1 MRKRL
6 LSILLLCCMVL
17 TLLPTAAL
25 AAGDV
30 AIDETNFPDEKFREY
45 VKTEF
50 DEDNNNSLSADEI
63 AKAKDIHLAGRGISS
78 LAGVEHFTNLEE
90 LDVQHNEELTTLNLS
105 KNTELKTLKCS
116 NTKLTSLDTSHNKKL
131 VYLQCDYIPT
141 LTTLNVSENK
151 DLKTLHCKHNALTAL
166 DLTNNSALEKLEC
179 GDNEL
184 TTLDL
189 SKNTEL
195 KYFGCFN
202 SKLSSLDLTNNT
214 NLEELYFCG
223 NNVSNIDVSENTKL
237 KFLHLFSNQLITLDT
252 SKNSN
257 LQRLWV
263 YTNPLTSMYLG
274 DDSGSTME
282 VKFDNLPYPITVST
296 ATKTFD
302 LFQLTGFKVDK
313 ASDWTNGRVDG
324 NILTVAENAST
335 VTYIYDCGERQATY
349 GNPETTGKLMMT
361 CTLQINWEDAPDA
374 LTGTVNINGA
384 PKFDETLTANVTD
397 TNNTGT
403 LTYQWYRAGKTDPI
417 GTGETYTLVQEDI
430 GKEITCRVSSSTE
443 TGTIQATVG
452 PVQKADGPA
461 APVLEL
467 DFRSINIIKVKPLGN
482 AYEYR
487 IDNGEWQDLHYFE
500 NLQPGREYTITARAK
515 ETATHKPGAVSEPLT
530 VATLFDMIPDDL
542 KAKLTAVVS
551 AYKAEYD
558 GNEHEAVIVDTT
570 KLPTGWTIAGH
581 TAGTGDDFVS
591 QIPKIRN
598 VSGSNLTVKTKFTH
612 PDYGQSLIVYSYPE
626 VTPKP
631 LTAGMIADIPPQLY
645 TGKSIHPTPEIKH
658 GDMVLMEGT
667 DFTYSYETNTS
678 PEQGGKVTING
689 KGNYKDTAFKT
700 FTIVNEITEITED
713 DLKDLKIPTLVTVK
727 CTTTNSSKEYGRIPG
742 GFDLSK
748 KPYME
753 NGVWKAIVQ
762 LNLPAYKAKYDADTK
777 KTHEIADL
785 GGNLVTTFTLKY
797 VNDKWEL
804 DGTFP
809 NVIIL
814 VKCDGQ
820 HPQTPPYPTEE
831 NVSGLGDQ
839 IVAVLCN
846 NVPTGQQS
854 GKYYGLIG
862 GGFTSTAPTLNADKV
877 YESTITLI
885 PSVYCNQF
893 SGDTGIMHKVLSA
906 QTTDGLKFVVKY
918 DSSTKMWKPAEEV
931 KQMAIWVTCDKHET
945 PTPEMP
951 MYPMAD
957 NISGL
962 GDQIVAVLCN
972 NVPTGQQSG
981 KYYGLIGGGFTSTAP
996 TLNADK
1002 VYESTITLIPSV
1014 YCNQFS
1020 GDTGI
1025 MHKVLSAQTTD
1036 GLKFVVKYDSST
1048 KMWKPAEEV
1057 KQMAIWVTCD
1067 KHETPTPE
1075 MPMYPM
1081 ADNISG
1087 LGDQI
1092 VAVLCNNVPTGQQ
1105 SGKYY
1110 GLIGGGF
1117 TSTAP
1122 TLNADKVYESTITL
1136 IPSVYCNQFSGDTG
1150 IMHKVLSAQTTDGL
1164 KFVVK
1169 YDSSTKMWKP
1179 AEEVKQMAIW
1189 VTCDKH
1195 ETDTPVPT
1203 EFTITFNGNGGTP
1216 SVGSMRTTNQKLTSL
1231 PTATRSGR
1239 YSFDGWYTAASGG
1252 TKITTATVFYENTAV
1267 YAHWTYIGGG
1277 GSSGGGGGYT
1287 YHTIRAIFGLN
1298 GSISPSGWT
1307 SVRHGWDQTFT
1318 ITPDKG
1324 YAVAKVLVDGKSVGS
1339 VKSYTF
1345 KNVTKDHT
1353 IEVVFM
1359 KANGNPQTGVFVDVA
1374 EGSYYEEAVDWAVK
1388 NGITTG
1394 TGNNYFTPDGICTR
1408 AQAVTFLWRVAGSP
1422 TPKTEA
1428 MPFEDVLDGSYY
1440 YEAVLWAVE
1449 NGITVGTSATTFS
1462 PELTCSRAHIVTFL
1476 WRAANSPSVKTD
1488 NPFTDVAADAYYI
1501 DAVLW
1506 AVKHKI
1512 TVGTTLST
1520 FSPDE
1525 GCTRAQIVTFLY
1537 RAHSK

>member
-17 TLLPTAAL
+17 TLLPTAAF
-25 AAGDV
+25 AAGGVD
-30 AIDETNFPDEKFREY
+30 INETNFPDATFRQY
-45 VKTEF
+45 VKVEF
-50 DEDNNNSLSADEI
+50 DKDSDDILSAAEI
-63 AKAKDIHLAGRGISS
+63 AAADIIFVTGKPITSIEGI
-78 LAGVEHFTNLEE
+78 AYFTA
-90 LDVQHNEELTTLNLS
+90 LTDLM
-105 KNTELKTLKCS
+105 CS
-116 NTKLTSLDTSHNKKL
+116 NTKLTTLDTSHNTKL
-131 VYLQCDYIPT
+131 VSLECNDTPT
-141 LTTLNVSENK
+141 LTSLNVSQNTE
-151 DLKTLHCKHNALTAL
+151 LKVLRCNDNALADL
-166 DLTNNSALEKLEC
+166 DLTNNTALESLEC
-179 GDNEL
+179 GGNEF

-189 SKNTEL
+189 SQNTNL
-195 KYFGCFN
+195 KSFGFFN
-202 SKLSSLDLTNNT
+202 GKLSSLNLTHNT

-223 NNVSNIDVSENTKL
+223 NNFSTIDVSQNTKL
-237 KFLHLFSNQLITLDT
+237 KYLHLFGNQLITLDT

-274 DDSGSTME
+274 DSGSIRE
-282 VKFDNLPYPITVST
+282 VKFDNLPYPIEVS
-296 ATKTFD
+296 AAEKTFD
-302 LFQLTGFKVDK
+302 LNTLPGFDVSK
-313 ASDWTNGRVDG
+313 ASNWQGG
-324 NILTVAENAST
+324 TVSGTTLAVNEGAEN
-335 VTYIYDCGERQATY
+335 VTYTYDCGEREAKY
-349 GNPETTGKLMMT
+349 GTPEVTGKLMMP
-361 CTLQINWEDAPDA
+361 CTLKINWQNAPDA
-374 LTGTVNINGA
+374 LTGTVNIIGA

-417 GTGETYTLVQEDI
+417 GTGETYKLVQADI

-443 TGTIQATVG
+443 TGTIETTVG
-452 PVQKADGPA
+452 PVEKADGPA
-461 APVLEL
+461 APAIEL

-542 KAKLTAVVS
+542 KDKLTAVVS
-551 AYKAEYD
+551 AYKAEFD
-558 GNEHEAVIVDTT
+558 GMEHEAVIVDTD

-581 TAGTGDDFVS
+581 TAGTGNDFVP

-626 VTPKP
+626 ITPKP
-631 LTAGMIADIPPQLY
+631 LTAGMIADIPNQLY
-645 TGKSIHPTPEIKH
+645 TGQPIHPKPEIKH

-667 DFTYSYETNTS
+667 DFTYSYDTNTS
-678 PEQGGKVTING
+678 PEQGGKVTITGMN
-689 KGNYKDTAFKT
+689 NYKDTAFKS
-700 FTIVNEITEITED
+700 FTIVSTITED
-713 DLKDLKIPTLVTVK
+713 DLAGIDIPANLVTVK
-727 CTTTNSSKEYGRIPG
+727 CQTTGDSKAYGKIPG
-742 GFDLSK
+742 GFDLSNAT
-748 KPYME
+748 PYME
-753 NGVWKAIVQ
+753 NGVLKAIVKI
-762 LNLPAYKAKYDADTK
+762 NLSAYKDKYDADTK
-777 KTHEIADL
+777 KTHEKAGL
-785 GGNLVTTFTLKY
+785 EGNTHAAFTLKY

-820 HPQTPPYPTEE
+820 HPQTPPHPTEE

-862 GGFTSTAPTLNADKV
+862 GGFASTAPTLNADKV

-906 QTTDGLKFVVKY
+906 Q
-918 DSSTKMWKPAEEV
+918 
-931 KQMAIWVTCDKHET
+931 I
-945 PTPEMP
+945 
-951 MYPMAD
+951 
-957 NISGL
+957 
-962 GDQIVAVLCN
+962 
-972 NVPTGQQSG
+972 
-981 KYYGLIGGGFTSTAP
+981 
-996 TLNADK
+996 
-1002 VYESTITLIPSV
+1002 
-1014 YCNQFS
+1014 
-1020 GDTGI
+1020 
-1025 MHKVLSAQTTD
+1025 
-1036 GLKFVVKYDSST
+1036 
-1048 KMWKPAEEV
+1048 
-1057 KQMAIWVTCD
+1057 
-1067 KHETPTPE
+1067 
-1075 MPMYPM
+1075 
-1081 ADNISG
+1081 
-1087 LGDQI
+1087 
-1092 VAVLCNNVPTGQQ
+1092 
-1105 SGKYY
+1105 
-1110 GLIGGGF
+1110 
-1117 TSTAP
+1117 
-1122 TLNADKVYESTITL
+1122 
-1136 IPSVYCNQFSGDTG
+1136 
-1150 IMHKVLSAQTTDGL
+1150 TDGL

-1216 SVGSMRTTNQKLTSL
+1216 YVGSMRTTNQKLTSL

>member
-17 TLLPTAAL
+17 TLLPTAAF
-25 AAGDV
+25 AAGGV
-30 AIDETNFPDEKFREY
+30 EIDETNFPDEKFREY
-45 VKTEF
+45 VKTKF
-50 DEDNNNSLSADEI
+50 DKDNDDILSADEI
-63 AKAKDIHLAGRGISS
+63 AEAKEISVEGNPITSFKGIEYFTALTS
-78 LAGVEHFTNLEE
+78 LE
-90 LDVQHNEELTTLNLS
+90 
-105 KNTELKTLKCS
+105 CS
-116 NTKLTSLDTSHNKKL
+116 RTKLTSLDTSHNKKL
-131 VYLQCDYIPT
+131 GYLRCNYIPD
-141 LTTLNVSENK
+141 LTTLNVSQNTE
-151 DLKTLHCKHNALTAL
+151 LKVLYCNDNALADL
-166 DLTNNSALEKLEC
+166 NLTNNSALETLEC

-202 SKLSSLDLTNNT
+202 SKLSSLDLTKNT

-223 NNVSNIDVSENTKL
+223 NNVSTIDVSKNTKL

-263 YTNPLTSMYLG
+263 YTNPLTSMNLG
-274 DDSGSTME
+274 DSGSAIPE
-282 VKFDNLPYPITVST
+282 VKFDNKPYPIEVST

-302 LFQLTGFKVDK
+302 LSTLPVGFDVSK
-313 ASDWTNGRVDG
+313 ASNWQGGTVSETT
-324 NILTVAENAST
+324 LTVHEGVEN
-335 VTYIYDCGERQATY
+335 VTYTYDCGERQATY
-349 GNPETTGKLMMT
+349 GTSAEARKLVMP
-361 CTLQINWEDAPDA
+361 CTLKINWKNAPDA
-374 LTGTVNINGA
+374 LTGTVKINGA

-397 TNNTGT
+397 SNNTGT
-403 LTYQWYRAGKTDPI
+403 LTYQWYREGKTDPI
-417 GTGETYTLVQEDI
+417 GTGETYTLVQADI
-430 GKEITCRVSSSTE
+430 SKEITCRVSSSTE
-443 TGTIQATVG
+443 TGTIEATVG
-452 PVQKADGPA
+452 PIEKADGPA

-467 DFRSINIIKVKPLGN
+467 DFRSINIIKVKRLGN
-482 AYEYR
+482 TYQYR

-500 NLQPGREYTITARAK
+500 NLQPGTEYTITARAK

-542 KAKLTAVVS
+542 KDKLTAVVS

-558 GNEHEAVIVDTT
+558 GNEHEAVIVDMS
-570 KLPTGWTIAGH
+570 KMPEGWSIAGH
-581 TAGTGDDFVS
+581 TAGTGDDFVP

-612 PDYGQSLIVYSYPE
+612 SDYGQSLIVYSYPE

-645 TGKSIHPTPEIKH
+645 TGQPIHPTPVIKD
-658 GDMVLMEGT
+658 GNTPLVKDK

-678 PEQGGKVTING
+678 PEQGGKVTITG

-700 FTIVNEITEITED
+700 FTIVSTITED
-713 DLKDLKIPTLVTVK
+713 DLAGIDIPANLVTVK
-727 CTTTNSSKEYGRIPG
+727 CQTTGDSKAYGRVPG
-742 GFDLSK
+742 GFDLSNAT
-748 KPYME
+748 PYMD
-753 NGVWKAIVQ
+753 NGVLKAIVKI
-762 LNLPAYKAKYDADTK
+762 NLSAYKDKYDADTK
-777 KTHEIADL
+777 KTHEKAGL
-785 GGNLVTTFTLKY
+785 EGNTHAAFTLKY

-831 NVSGLGDQ
+831 NVGGLEQVQVRVQCSTDRTQFKNYGILSGGVS
-839 IVAVLCN
+839 IVPDSN
-846 NVPTGQQS
+846 NPSQ
-854 GKYYGLIG
+854 
-862 GGFTSTAPTLNADKV
+862 ATL
-877 YESTITLI
+877 TLI
-885 PSVYCNQF
+885 PSVYSTQY
-893 SGDTGIMHKVLSA
+893 STDTGITHIVDPN
-906 QTTDGLKFVVKY
+906 QT
-918 DSSTKMWKPAEEV
+918 
-931 KQMAIWVTCDKHET
+931 
-945 PTPEMP
+945 
-951 MYPMAD
+951 AD
-957 NISGL
+957 NLKIQMRY
-962 GDQIVAVLCN
+962 DPAVGKWMPAGELTPLEVLVQCN
-972 NVPTGQQSG
+972 NHQGQR
-981 KYYGLIGGGFTSTAP
+981 Y
-996 TLNADK
+996 
-1002 VYESTITLIPSV
+1002 
-1014 YCNQFS
+1014 
-1020 GDTGI
+1020 
-1025 MHKVLSAQTTD
+1025 
-1036 GLKFVVKYDSST
+1036 
-1048 KMWKPAEEV
+1048 
-1057 KQMAIWVTCD
+1057 
-1067 KHETPTPE
+1067 
-1075 MPMYPM
+1075 
-1081 ADNISG
+1081 
-1087 LGDQI
+1087 
-1092 VAVLCNNVPTGQQ
+1092 
-1105 SGKYY
+1105 
-1110 GLIGGGF
+1110 
-1117 TSTAP
+1117 
-1122 TLNADKVYESTITL
+1122 
-1136 IPSVYCNQFSGDTG
+1136 
-1150 IMHKVLSAQTTDGL
+1150 
-1164 KFVVK
+1164 
-1169 YDSSTKMWKP
+1169 
-1179 AEEVKQMAIW
+1179 
-1189 VTCDKH
+1189 
-1195 ETDTPVPT
+1195 
-1203 EFTITFNGNGGTP
+1203 TITFNGNGGTP
-1216 SVGSMRTTNQKLTSL
+1216 SVTSMTTIDQKLPEL
-1231 PTATRSGR
+1231 PTATHSGR

-1252 TKITTATVFYENTAV
+1252 TKITTATVFYENTTV

-1287 YHTIRAIFGLN
+1287 YHTIRAISGLN

-1359 KANGNPQTGVFVDVA
+1359 KANGNPQTGVFVDVP
-1374 EGSYYEEAVDWAVK
+1374 EGSYYEEAVDWAVEK
-1388 NGITTG
+1388 GITTG

-1476 WRAANSPSVKTD
+1476 WRAANSPSVKMD

>member
-17 TLLPTAAL
+17 TLLPTAAF

-30 AIDETNFPDEKFREY
+30 KIDETNFPDEKFREY
-45 VKTEF
+45 VKTKF
-50 DEDNNNSLSADEI
+50 DKDNNNSLSADEI
-63 AKAKDIHLAGRGISS
+63 AAVKEISVEGKPITSFKGIEYFTALTS
-78 LAGVEHFTNLEE
+78 LE
-90 LDVQHNEELTTLNLS
+90 
-105 KNTELKTLKCS
+105 CS

-131 VYLQCDYIPT
+131 GYLRCNYIQD
-141 LTTLNVSENK
+141 LTTLNVSQNTE
-151 DLKTLHCKHNALTAL
+151 LKVLYCNDNALTAL
-166 DLTNNSALEKLEC
+166 DLTNNSALETLEC

-214 NLEELYFCG
+214 NLEELHFAG
-223 NNVSNIDVSENTKL
+223 NNVSTLDVSKNTNLKKL
-237 KFLHLFSNQLITLDT
+237 RVFSNQLLTLDT
-252 SKNSN
+252 SKNTN
-257 LQRLWV
+257 LQVLEV
-263 YTNPLTSMYLG
+263 QDNPLTSMCLG
-274 DDSGSTME
+274 DSGPTIKE
-282 VKFDNLPYPITVST
+282 VIFLNRPYPIEVSA

-302 LFQLTGFKVDK
+302 LSTLPAGFDVTK
-313 ASDWTNGRVDG
+313 ASSWVGGKVNENT
-324 NILTVAENAST
+324 LTVDANAST
-335 VTYIYDCGERQATY
+335 VTYTYDCGERQATY
-349 GNPETTGKLMMT
+349 GTPAATGKLMMP
-361 CTLQINWEDAPDA
+361 CTLKINWQNAPDA
-374 LTGTVNINGA
+374 LTGTVNIIGA

-417 GTGETYTLVQEDI
+417 GTGETYKLVQADI

-443 TGTIQATVG
+443 TGTIETTVG
-452 PVQKADGPA
+452 PVEKADGPA
-461 APVLEL
+461 APAIEL

-542 KAKLTAVVS
+542 KDKLTAVVS
-551 AYKAEYD
+551 AYKAEFD
-558 GNEHEAVIVDTT
+558 GMEHEAVIVDTD

-581 TAGTGDDFVS
+581 TAGTGNDFVP

-626 VTPKP
+626 ITPKP
-631 LTAGMIADIPPQLY
+631 LTAGMIADIPNQLY
-645 TGKSIHPTPEIKH
+645 TGQPIHPKPEIKH

-667 DFTYSYETNTS
+667 DFTYSYDTNTS
-678 PEQGGKVTING
+678 PEQGGKVTITGMN
-689 KGNYKDTAFKT
+689 NYKDTAFKS
-700 FTIVNEITEITED
+700 FTIVSTITED
-713 DLKDLKIPTLVTVK
+713 DLAGIDIPANLVTVK
-727 CTTTNSSKEYGRIPG
+727 CQTTGDSKAYGKIPG
-742 GFDLSK
+742 GFDLSNAT
-748 KPYME
+748 PYME
-753 NGVWKAIVQ
+753 NGVLKAIVKI
-762 LNLPAYKAKYDADTK
+762 NLSAYKDKYDADTK
-777 KTHEIADL
+777 KTHEKAGL
-785 GGNLVTTFTLKY
+785 EGNTHAAFTLKY

-820 HPQTPPYPTEE
+820 HPQTPPHPTEE

-906 QTTDGLKFVVKY
+906 QITDGLKFVVKY

-951 MYPMAD
+951 MYPMTD

-1025 MHKVLSAQTTD
+1025 MHKVLSAQ
-1036 GLKFVVKYDSST
+1036 
-1048 KMWKPAEEV
+1048 
-1057 KQMAIWVTCD
+1057 I
-1067 KHETPTPE
+1067 
-1075 MPMYPM
+1075 
-1081 ADNISG
+1081 
-1087 LGDQI
+1087 
-1092 VAVLCNNVPTGQQ
+1092 
-1105 SGKYY
+1105 
-1110 GLIGGGF
+1110 
-1117 TSTAP
+1117 
-1122 TLNADKVYESTITL
+1122 
-1136 IPSVYCNQFSGDTG
+1136 
-1150 IMHKVLSAQTTDGL
+1150 TDGL

-1216 SVGSMRTTNQKLTSL
+1216 SVGSMRTANQKLTSL
-1231 PTATRSGR
+1231 PTATHSGR

-1252 TKITTATVFYENTAV
+1252 TKITTATVFYENTTV

-1287 YHTIRAIFGLN
+1287 YHTIRAISGLN
-1298 GSISPSGWT
+1298 GSVSPSGWT

-1394 TGNNYFTPDGICTR
+1394 TGSNYFTPDGICTR

-1428 MPFEDVLDGSYY
+1428 MVFEDVLDGSYY

-1512 TVGTTLST
+1512 TAGTTLST

>member
-17 TLLPTAAL
+17 TLLPTAAF

-30 AIDETNFPDEKFREY
+30 NINETNFPDANFRQY
-45 VKTEF
+45 VKDEF
-50 DEDNNNSLSADEI
+50 DKDGNEVLSADEI
-63 AKAKDIHLAGRGISS
+63 AAADTIFVTGEPITSIEGI
-78 LAGVEHFTNLEE
+78 AYFTA
-90 LDVQHNEELTTLNLS
+90 LTDLR
-105 KNTELKTLKCS
+105 CS
-116 NTKLTSLDTSHNKKL
+116 NTKLTTLDTSHNTKL
-131 VYLQCDYIPT
+131 VSLECNDTPT
-141 LTTLNVSENK
+141 LTSLNVSQNTE
-151 DLKTLHCKHNALTAL
+151 LKVLRCNDNALADL
-166 DLTNNSALEKLEC
+166 DLTNNTALEKLEC
-179 GDNEL
+179 GGNEF

-189 SKNTEL
+189 SKNTNL
-195 KYFGCFN
+195 KYFGFFN
-202 SKLSSLDLTNNT
+202 GKLSSLDLANNT

-223 NNVSNIDVSENTKL
+223 NNFSTIDISQNTKL

-274 DDSGSTME
+274 DSGSIME

-296 ATKTFD
+296 ATRTFD
-302 LFQLTGFKVDK
+302 LSRLTGFKVDK
-313 ASDWTNGRVDG
+313 ASGWTNGEVNG
-324 NILTVAENAST
+324 NILTVDANATT
-335 VTYIYDCGERQATY
+335 VTYTYDCGERQATY
-349 GNPETTGKLMMT
+349 GNPETTGRLMMS
-361 CTLQINWEDAPDA
+361 CTLQIKWEDAPNK

-384 PKFDETLTANVTD
+384 PKFGETLIANVTD

-403 LTYQWYRAGKTDPI
+403 LTYQWYREGKTDPI
-417 GTGETYTLVQEDI
+417 GTGETYTLVQADI
-430 GKEITCRVSSSTE
+430 DKEITCRVSSSTE
-443 TGTIQATVG
+443 TGTIETTVG
-452 PVQKADGPA
+452 PVEKADGPA
-461 APVLEL
+461 APVIEL
-467 DFRSINIIKVKPLGN
+467 DFRSIDMIKVKPLGN

-487 IDNGEWQDLHYFE
+487 IDNGAWQDLHYFE
-500 NLQPGREYTITARAK
+500 NLQPGKEYTITARAK
-515 ETATHKPGAVSEPLT
+515 ETATHKPGAVSEPLI

-542 KAKLTAVVS
+542 KDKLTAVVS

-558 GNEHEAVIVDTT
+558 GMEHEAVIVDMS
-570 KLPTGWTIAGH
+570 KMPEGWSIAGH

-626 VTPKP
+626 ITPKP

-645 TGKSIHPTPEIKH
+645 TGQPIHPTPVIKD
-658 GDMVLMEGT
+658 GNTPLVKDK
-667 DFTYSYETNTS
+667 DFTYSYDTNTS
-678 PEQGGKVTING
+678 PEQGGKVTIKG
-689 KGNYKDTAFKT
+689 MGNYKDTAFKT
-700 FTIVNEITEITED
+700 FTIVSTITED
-713 DLKDLKIPTLVTVK
+713 DLAGLNIPTNLVTVK
-727 CTTTNSSKEYGRIPG
+727 CQTTGDSKAYGRIPG
-742 GFDLSK
+742 GFDLSNAT
-748 KPYME
+748 PYME
-753 NGVWKAIVQ
+753 NGVLKAIVK
-762 LNLPAYKAKYDADTK
+762 LNLPAYKDKYDADTK

-831 NVSGLGDQ
+831 NV
-839 IVAVLCN
+839 
-846 NVPTGQQS
+846 
-854 GKYYGLIG
+854 
-862 GGFTSTAPTLNADKV
+862 
-877 YESTITLI
+877 
-885 PSVYCNQF
+885 
-893 SGDTGIMHKVLSA
+893 
-906 QTTDGLKFVVKY
+906 
-918 DSSTKMWKPAEEV
+918 
-931 KQMAIWVTCDKHET
+931 
-945 PTPEMP
+945 
-951 MYPMAD
+951 
-957 NISGL
+957 
-962 GDQIVAVLCN
+962 
-972 NVPTGQQSG
+972 
-981 KYYGLIGGGFTSTAP
+981 
-996 TLNADK
+996 
-1002 VYESTITLIPSV
+1002 
-1014 YCNQFS
+1014 
-1020 GDTGI
+1020 
-1025 MHKVLSAQTTD
+1025 
-1036 GLKFVVKYDSST
+1036 
-1048 KMWKPAEEV
+1048 
-1057 KQMAIWVTCD
+1057 
-1067 KHETPTPE
+1067 
-1075 MPMYPM
+1075 
-1081 ADNISG
+1081 SG

-1252 TKITTATVFYENTAV
+1252 TKITTATVFYENTTV
-1267 YAHWTYIGGG
+1267 HAHWTYIGGG
-1277 GSSGGGGGYT
+1277 GSSGGGGGGSGHT

-1428 MPFEDVLDGSYY
+1428 MPFEDVLNGSYY

-1476 WRAANSPSVKTD
+1476 WRAANSPSAKTA

>member
-274 DDSGSTME
+274 DSGSIRE

-296 ATKTFD
+296 ATRTFD
-302 LFQLTGFKVDK
+302 LSRLTGFKVDK
-313 ASDWTNGRVDG
+313 ASGWTNGTVSG
-324 NILTVAENAST
+324 NILTVDANATT
-335 VTYIYDCGERQATY
+335 VTYTYDCGERQATY

-417 GTGETYTLVQEDI
+417 GTGETYKLVQEDI

-443 TGTIQATVG
+443 TGTIEATVG
-452 PVQKADGPA
+452 LVEKADGPA
-461 APVLEL
+461 APVIEL

-500 NLQPGREYTITARAK
+500 NLQPGTEYTITARAK

-542 KAKLTAVVS
+542 KDKLTAVVS

-558 GNEHEAVIVDTT
+558 GNEHEAVIVDMS
-570 KLPTGWTIAGH
+570 KMPEGWSIAGH
-581 TAGTGDDFVS
+581 TAGTGDDFVP

-631 LTAGMIADIPPQLY
+631 LTAGMIADIHPQLY
-645 TGKSIHPTPEIKH
+645 TGQPIHPTPEIKD
-658 GDMVLMEGT
+658 GDMVLVKDR
-667 DFTYSYETNTS
+667 DFTYIYDTNIS

-689 KGNYKDTAFKT
+689 KGNYKSTAFKS
-700 FTIVNEITEITED
+700 FTIVSTITED
-713 DLKDLKIPTLVTVK
+713 DLAGIDIPANLVTVK
-727 CTTTNSSKEYGRIPG
+727 CQTTGDSKAYGRIPG
-742 GFDLSK
+742 GFDLSNAT
-748 KPYME
+748 PYMD
-753 NGVWKAIVQ
+753 NGVLKAIVKI
-762 LNLPAYKAKYDADTK
+762 NLSAYKDKYDADTK
-777 KTHEIADL
+777 KTHENAGL
-785 GGNLVTTFTLKY
+785 EGNPNITFTLKY

-809 NVIIL
+809 NVVIL

-820 HPQTPPYPTEE
+820 HPQTPPHPTEENVGGLEQVQVRVQCSTDRTQFKNYGILPGSVSIMPDPNNPSQATLTLIPSVYSTQYSTDTGITHIVALNQTTDNLKIQMRYAPAVGKWMPAGELTPLVINVKCNSHDPQTPPYPTEE
-831 NVSGLGDQ
+831 NVSGLEQVQVRVQCNTDRTQFKNYGILPGSVS
-839 IVAVLCN
+839 IVPDAN
-846 NVPTGQQS
+846 NPSQ
-854 GKYYGLIG
+854 
-862 GGFTSTAPTLNADKV
+862 ATL
-877 YESTITLI
+877 TLI
-885 PSVYCNQF
+885 PSVYSKQYTI
-893 SGDTGIMHKVLSA
+893 DTGITHSVA
-906 QTTDGLKFVVKY
+906 PNQATDNLKIQMRY
-918 DSSTKMWKPAEEV
+918 DSAVGNWTPAGELTPLEV
-931 KQMAIWVTCDKHET
+931 LVQ
-945 PTPEMP
+945 
-951 MYPMAD
+951 
-957 NISGL
+957 
-962 GDQIVAVLCN
+962 CN
-972 NVPTGQQSG
+972 NHQGQR
-981 KYYGLIGGGFTSTAP
+981 Y
-996 TLNADK
+996 
-1002 VYESTITLIPSV
+1002 
-1014 YCNQFS
+1014 
-1020 GDTGI
+1020 
-1025 MHKVLSAQTTD
+1025 
-1036 GLKFVVKYDSST
+1036 
-1048 KMWKPAEEV
+1048 
-1057 KQMAIWVTCD
+1057 
-1067 KHETPTPE
+1067 
-1075 MPMYPM
+1075 
-1081 ADNISG
+1081 
-1087 LGDQI
+1087 
-1092 VAVLCNNVPTGQQ
+1092 
-1105 SGKYY
+1105 
-1110 GLIGGGF
+1110 
-1117 TSTAP
+1117 
-1122 TLNADKVYESTITL
+1122 
-1136 IPSVYCNQFSGDTG
+1136 
-1150 IMHKVLSAQTTDGL
+1150 
-1164 KFVVK
+1164 
-1169 YDSSTKMWKP
+1169 
-1179 AEEVKQMAIW
+1179 
-1189 VTCDKH
+1189 
-1195 ETDTPVPT
+1195 
-1203 EFTITFNGNGGTP
+1203 TITFNGNGGTP
-1216 SVGSMRTTNQKLTSL
+1216 SVTSITTIDQKLPEL
-1231 PTATRSGR
+1231 PTATHSGR

-1252 TKITTATVFYENTAV
+1252 TKITTTTVFYENTTV

-1287 YHTIRAIFGLN
+1287 YHTIRAISGLN

-1359 KANGNPQTGVFVDVA
+1359 KANGNPQTGVFVDVP
-1374 EGSYYEEAVDWAVK
+1374 EGSYYEEAVDWAVEK
-1388 NGITTG
+1388 GITTG

-1428 MPFEDVLDGSYY
+1428 MVFEDVLDGSYY

-1476 WRAANSPSVKTD
+1476 WRAANSPSAKTA

>member
-17 TLLPTAAL
+17 TLLPTTAL
-25 AAGDV
+25 AEEAAPAFDLATDLADITIPNNLVTCVCTKANETKQYGQLTNGFSATKVAKEGNVWTVLISVKPDVYMAQFNKDTGSTHSPDGDHSNDFTTPIQFKLKYEENKWV
-30 AIDETNFPDEKFREY
+30 LEGEMPQNKTLHFTCSGGHVYQGDIPVIKVVTRTSMDIKVTENNAWEYSIDNGATWQG
-45 VKTEF
+45 
-50 DEDNNNSLSADEI
+50 SC
-63 AKAKDIHLAGRGISS
+63 
-78 LAGVEHFTNLEE
+78 HFTNL
-90 LDVQHNEELTTLNLS
+90 
-105 KNTELKTLKCS
+105 
-116 NTKLTSLDTSHNKKL
+116 
-131 VYLQCDYIPT
+131 
-141 LTTLNVSENK
+141 
-151 DLKTLHCKHNALTAL
+151 
-166 DLTNNSALEKLEC
+166 
-179 GDNEL
+179 
-184 TTLDL
+184 
-189 SKNTEL
+189 
-195 KYFGCFN
+195 
-202 SKLSSLDLTNNT
+202 
-214 NLEELYFCG
+214 
-223 NNVSNIDVSENTKL
+223 
-237 KFLHLFSNQLITLDT
+237 
-252 SKNSN
+252 
-257 LQRLWV
+257 
-263 YTNPLTSMYLG
+263 
-274 DDSGSTME
+274 
-282 VKFDNLPYPITVST
+282 
-296 ATKTFD
+296 
-302 LFQLTGFKVDK
+302 
-313 ASDWTNGRVDG
+313 
-324 NILTVAENAST
+324 
-335 VTYIYDCGERQATY
+335 
-349 GNPETTGKLMMT
+349 
-361 CTLQINWEDAPDA
+361 
-374 LTGTVNINGA
+374 
-384 PKFDETLTANVTD
+384 
-397 TNNTGT
+397 
-403 LTYQWYRAGKTDPI
+403 
-417 GTGETYTLVQEDI
+417 
-430 GKEITCRVSSSTE
+430 
-443 TGTIQATVG
+443 
-452 PVQKADGPA
+452 
-461 APVLEL
+461 
-467 DFRSINIIKVKPLGN
+467 
-482 AYEYR
+482 
-487 IDNGEWQDLHYFE
+487 
-500 NLQPGREYTITARAK
+500 QPGTEYTIIARVR
-515 ETATHKPGAVSEPLT
+515 ETATHKPSANSAPLT
-530 VATLFDMIPDDL
+530 VTTMHLAISDEL
-542 KAKLTAVVS
+542 KDKLRAVAS
-551 AYKAEYD
+551 AYEGEYN
-558 GNEHEAVIVDTT
+558 GKEHEAVIVDDTEMP
-570 KLPTGWTIAGH
+570 KGWRIAGY
-581 TAGTGDDFVS
+581 TTDEGASFSNNIPEIKDAGTLRVGVKFV
-591 QIPKIRN
+591 
-598 VSGSNLTVKTKFTH
+598 H
-612 PDYGQSLIVYSYPE
+612 PDYLMNITHYYTAE
-626 VTPKP
+626 ITPKP
-631 LTAGMIADIPPQLY
+631 VTAGMIADIPSQHY
-645 TGKSIHPTPEIKH
+645 TGHPIYPTPVIKD
-658 GDMVLMEGT
+658 GNTPLVKDK
-667 DFTYSYETNTS
+667 DFTYSYDTNTS

-689 KGNYKDTAFKT
+689 KGNYKGMASKSFN
-700 FTIVNEITEITED
+700 IVNEITEITED
-713 DLKDLKIPTLVTVK
+713 DLKDLEIPTLVTVK

-945 PTPEMP
+945 
-951 MYPMAD
+951 
-957 NISGL
+957 
-962 GDQIVAVLCN
+962 
-972 NVPTGQQSG
+972 
-981 KYYGLIGGGFTSTAP
+981 
-996 TLNADK
+996 
-1002 VYESTITLIPSV
+1002 
-1014 YCNQFS
+1014 
-1020 GDTGI
+1020 
-1025 MHKVLSAQTTD
+1025 
-1036 GLKFVVKYDSST
+1036 
-1048 KMWKPAEEV
+1048 
-1057 KQMAIWVTCD
+1057 
-1067 KHETPTPE
+1067 
-1075 MPMYPM
+1075 
-1081 ADNISG
+1081 
-1087 LGDQI
+1087 
-1092 VAVLCNNVPTGQQ
+1092 
-1105 SGKYY
+1105 
-1110 GLIGGGF
+1110 
-1117 TSTAP
+1117 
-1122 TLNADKVYESTITL
+1122 
-1136 IPSVYCNQFSGDTG
+1136 
-1150 IMHKVLSAQTTDGL
+1150 
-1164 KFVVK
+1164 
-1169 YDSSTKMWKP
+1169 
-1179 AEEVKQMAIW
+1179 
-1189 VTCDKH
+1189 
-1195 ETDTPVPT
+1195 DTPVPT

-1216 SVGSMRTTNQKLTSL
+1216 YVGSMRTTNQKLTSL

>member
-17 TLLPTAAL
+17 TLLPTTAL
-25 AAGDV
+25 AEEAAPAFDLATDLADITIPNNLVTCVCTKANETKQYGQLTNGFSATKVAKEGNVWTVLISVKPDVYMAQFNKDTGSTHSPDGDHSN
-30 AIDETNFPDEKFREY
+30 D
-45 VKTEF
+45 
-50 DEDNNNSLSADEI
+50 
-63 AKAKDIHLAGRGISS
+63 
-78 LAGVEHFTNLEE
+78 FTTPI
-90 LDVQHNEELTTLNLS
+90 QF
-105 KNTELKTLKCS
+105 KLK
-116 NTKLTSLDTSHNKKL
+116 
-131 VYLQCDYIPT
+131 YE
-141 LTTLNVSENK
+141 ENK
-151 DLKTLHCKHNALTAL
+151 WVLEGEMPKDKTLHFTCNDGHATQNPPVF
-166 DLTNNSALEKLEC
+166 DLTKDLAGITIPADLVTCTCTKANETKQYGQLTNGFSATKVAKEGNVWTVLISVKPDVYMAQFNKDTGSTHSPD
-179 GDNEL
+179 GDHSNDF
-184 TTLDL
+184 TTPIQF
-189 SKNTEL
+189 KL
-195 KYFGCFN
+195 KYEEN
-202 SKLSSLDLTNNT
+202 KWV
-214 NLEELYFCG
+214 LEGEMPK
-223 NNVSNIDVSENTKL
+223 NKT
-237 KFLHLFSNQLITLDT
+237 LHF
-252 SKNSN
+252 
-257 LQRLWV
+257 
-263 YTNPLTSMYLG
+263 
-274 DDSGSTME
+274 
-282 VKFDNLPYPITVST
+282 
-296 ATKTFD
+296 
-302 LFQLTGFKVDK
+302 
-313 ASDWTNGRVDG
+313 
-324 NILTVAENAST
+324 
-335 VTYIYDCGERQATY
+335 
-349 GNPETTGKLMMT
+349 T
-361 CTLQINWEDAPDA
+361 CT
-374 LTGTVNINGA
+374 
-384 PKFDETLTANVTD
+384 
-397 TNNTGT
+397 
-403 LTYQWYRAGKTDPI
+403 
-417 GTGETYTLVQEDI
+417 
-430 GKEITCRVSSSTE
+430 
-443 TGTIQATVG
+443 
-452 PVQKADGPA
+452 
-461 APVLEL
+461 
-467 DFRSINIIKVKPLGN
+467 
-482 AYEYR
+482 
-487 IDNGEWQDLHYFE
+487 
-500 NLQPGREYTITARAK
+500 
-515 ETATHKPGAVSEPLT
+515 
-530 VATLFDMIPDDL
+530 
-542 KAKLTAVVS
+542 
-551 AYKAEYD
+551 
-558 GNEHEAVIVDTT
+558 
-570 KLPTGWTIAGH
+570 
-581 TAGTGDDFVS
+581 
-591 QIPKIRN
+591 
-598 VSGSNLTVKTKFTH
+598 
-612 PDYGQSLIVYSYPE
+612 
-626 VTPKP
+626 
-631 LTAGMIADIPPQLY
+631 
-645 TGKSIHPTPEIKH
+645 
-658 GDMVLMEGT
+658 
-667 DFTYSYETNTS
+667 
-678 PEQGGKVTING
+678 
-689 KGNYKDTAFKT
+689 
-700 FTIVNEITEITED
+700 
-713 DLKDLKIPTLVTVK
+713 
-727 CTTTNSSKEYGRIPG
+727 
-742 GFDLSK
+742 
-748 KPYME
+748 
-753 NGVWKAIVQ
+753 
-762 LNLPAYKAKYDADTK
+762 
-777 KTHEIADL
+777 
-785 GGNLVTTFTLKY
+785 
-797 VNDKWEL
+797 
-804 DGTFP
+804 
-809 NVIIL
+809 
-814 VKCDGQ
+814 GQ
-820 HPQTPPYPTEE
+820 HE
-831 NVSGLGDQ
+831 
-839 IVAVLCN
+839 
-846 NVPTGQQS
+846 
-854 GKYYGLIG
+854 
-862 GGFTSTAPTLNADKV
+862 
-877 YESTITLI
+877 
-885 PSVYCNQF
+885 
-893 SGDTGIMHKVLSA
+893 
-906 QTTDGLKFVVKY
+906 
-918 DSSTKMWKPAEEV
+918 
-931 KQMAIWVTCDKHET
+931 
-945 PTPEMP
+945 
-951 MYPMAD
+951 
-957 NISGL
+957 
-962 GDQIVAVLCN
+962 
-972 NVPTGQQSG
+972 
-981 KYYGLIGGGFTSTAP
+981 
-996 TLNADK
+996 
-1002 VYESTITLIPSV
+1002 
-1014 YCNQFS
+1014 
-1020 GDTGI
+1020 
-1025 MHKVLSAQTTD
+1025 
-1036 GLKFVVKYDSST
+1036 
-1048 KMWKPAEEV
+1048 
-1057 KQMAIWVTCD
+1057 
-1067 KHETPTPE
+1067 TPE

-1216 SVGSMRTTNQKLTSL
+1216 YVGSMRTTNQKLTSL

>member
-17 TLLPTAAL
+17 TLLPTTAL
-25 AAGDV
+25 AEEAAPAFDLATDLADIKIPNDLVTCVCTKANETKQYGQLTNGFSATKVAKEGNVWTVLISVKPDVYMAQFNKDTGSTHSPDGDHSN
-30 AIDETNFPDEKFREY
+30 D
-45 VKTEF
+45 
-50 DEDNNNSLSADEI
+50 
-63 AKAKDIHLAGRGISS
+63 
-78 LAGVEHFTNLEE
+78 FTTPI
-90 LDVQHNEELTTLNLS
+90 QF
-105 KNTELKTLKCS
+105 KLK
-116 NTKLTSLDTSHNKKL
+116 
-131 VYLQCDYIPT
+131 YE
-141 LTTLNVSENK
+141 ENK
-151 DLKTLHCKHNALTAL
+151 WVLEGEMPQNKTLHFTCSGGHVYQGDIPVISLRTRTATEIL
-166 DLTNNSALEKLEC
+166 VTENSA
-179 GDNEL
+179 
-184 TTLDL
+184 
-189 SKNTEL
+189 
-195 KYFGCFN
+195 
-202 SKLSSLDLTNNT
+202 
-214 NLEELYFCG
+214 
-223 NNVSNIDVSENTKL
+223 
-237 KFLHLFSNQLITLDT
+237 
-252 SKNSN
+252 
-257 LQRLWV
+257 
-263 YTNPLTSMYLG
+263 
-274 DDSGSTME
+274 
-282 VKFDNLPYPITVST
+282 
-296 ATKTFD
+296 
-302 LFQLTGFKVDK
+302 
-313 ASDWTNGRVDG
+313 
-324 NILTVAENAST
+324 
-335 VTYIYDCGERQATY
+335 
-349 GNPETTGKLMMT
+349 
-361 CTLQINWEDAPDA
+361 WE
-374 LTGTVNINGA
+374 
-384 PKFDETLTANVTD
+384 
-397 TNNTGT
+397 
-403 LTYQWYRAGKTDPI
+403 Y
-417 GTGETYTLVQEDI
+417 
-430 GKEITCRVSSSTE
+430 S
-443 TGTIQATVG
+443 
-452 PVQKADGPA
+452 
-461 APVLEL
+461 
-467 DFRSINIIKVKPLGN
+467 
-482 AYEYR
+482 
-487 IDNGEWQDLHYFE
+487 IDNGATWQRSCLFKDLI
-500 NLQPGREYTITARAK
+500 PGTEYTIIARVR
-515 ETATHKPGAVSEPLT
+515 ETATHKPSANSAPLNVTTMHIEISDELKKQLRAVASGYEG
-530 VATLFDMIPDDL
+530 
-542 KAKLTAVVS
+542 
-551 AYKAEYD
+551 EYD
-558 GNEHEAVIVDTT
+558 GMEHGAVIVDDT
-570 KLPTGWTIAGH
+570 KLPPGWTIAGY
-581 TAGTGDDFVS
+581 TTDEGSSFGNS
-591 QIPKIRN
+591 IPKIKDAGTLR
-598 VSGSNLTVKTKFTH
+598 VGVKFVH
-612 PDYGQSLIVYSYPE
+612 PDYFMNITSYYTAE

-631 LTAGMIADIPPQLY
+631 LTNDMIANIPNQLY
-645 TGKSIHPTPEIKH
+645 TGQPIHPKPEIKH
-658 GDMVLMEGT
+658 GDMVLVEGT
-667 DFTYSYETNTS
+667 DFTYSYDTNTS
-678 PEQGGKVTING
+678 TEQGGKVTITG
-689 KGNYKDTAFKT
+689 KGNYKGMASKSFN
-700 FTIVNEITEITED
+700 IVNEITEITED
-713 DLKDLKIPTLVTVK
+713 DLKDLEIPTLVTVK

-945 PTPEMP
+945 
-951 MYPMAD
+951 
-957 NISGL
+957 
-962 GDQIVAVLCN
+962 
-972 NVPTGQQSG
+972 
-981 KYYGLIGGGFTSTAP
+981 
-996 TLNADK
+996 
-1002 VYESTITLIPSV
+1002 
-1014 YCNQFS
+1014 
-1020 GDTGI
+1020 
-1025 MHKVLSAQTTD
+1025 
-1036 GLKFVVKYDSST
+1036 
-1048 KMWKPAEEV
+1048 
-1057 KQMAIWVTCD
+1057 
-1067 KHETPTPE
+1067 
-1075 MPMYPM
+1075 
-1081 ADNISG
+1081 
-1087 LGDQI
+1087 
-1092 VAVLCNNVPTGQQ
+1092 
-1105 SGKYY
+1105 
-1110 GLIGGGF
+1110 
-1117 TSTAP
+1117 
-1122 TLNADKVYESTITL
+1122 
-1136 IPSVYCNQFSGDTG
+1136 
-1150 IMHKVLSAQTTDGL
+1150 
-1164 KFVVK
+1164 
-1169 YDSSTKMWKP
+1169 
-1179 AEEVKQMAIW
+1179 
-1189 VTCDKH
+1189 
-1195 ETDTPVPT
+1195 DTPVPT
-1203 EFTITFNGNGGTP
+1203 EFTITFKGNGGTP
-1216 SVGSMRTTNQKLTSL
+1216 SVTSMTTIDQKLPEL
-1231 PTATRSGR
+1231 PTATHSGR
-1239 YSFDGWYTAASGG
+1239 YSFDGWYSAASGG
-1252 TKITTATVFYENTAV
+1252 TKITTATVFYENTTV

-1287 YHTIRAIFGLN
+1287 YHTIRAISGLN

-1359 KANGNPQTGVFVDVA
+1359 KANGTPQTGVFVDVA

-1428 MPFEDVLDGSYY
+1428 MPFEDVLNGSYY

-1476 WRAANSPSVKTD
+1476 WRAANSPSAKTA

>member
-17 TLLPTAAL
+17 TLLPTTAL
-25 AAGDV
+25 AEEAAPAFDLATDLADITIPNNLVTCVCTKANETKQYGQLTNGFSATKVAKEGNVWTVLISVKPDVYMAQFNKDTGSTHSPDGDHSNDFTTPIQFKLKYEENKWV
-30 AIDETNFPDEKFREY
+30 LEGEMPQNKTLHFTCSGGHVYQGDIPVIKVVTRTSMDIKVTENNAWEYSIDNGATWQG
-45 VKTEF
+45 
-50 DEDNNNSLSADEI
+50 SC
-63 AKAKDIHLAGRGISS
+63 
-78 LAGVEHFTNLEE
+78 HFTNL
-90 LDVQHNEELTTLNLS
+90 
-105 KNTELKTLKCS
+105 
-116 NTKLTSLDTSHNKKL
+116 
-131 VYLQCDYIPT
+131 
-141 LTTLNVSENK
+141 
-151 DLKTLHCKHNALTAL
+151 
-166 DLTNNSALEKLEC
+166 
-179 GDNEL
+179 
-184 TTLDL
+184 
-189 SKNTEL
+189 
-195 KYFGCFN
+195 
-202 SKLSSLDLTNNT
+202 
-214 NLEELYFCG
+214 
-223 NNVSNIDVSENTKL
+223 
-237 KFLHLFSNQLITLDT
+237 
-252 SKNSN
+252 
-257 LQRLWV
+257 
-263 YTNPLTSMYLG
+263 
-274 DDSGSTME
+274 
-282 VKFDNLPYPITVST
+282 
-296 ATKTFD
+296 
-302 LFQLTGFKVDK
+302 
-313 ASDWTNGRVDG
+313 
-324 NILTVAENAST
+324 
-335 VTYIYDCGERQATY
+335 
-349 GNPETTGKLMMT
+349 
-361 CTLQINWEDAPDA
+361 
-374 LTGTVNINGA
+374 
-384 PKFDETLTANVTD
+384 
-397 TNNTGT
+397 
-403 LTYQWYRAGKTDPI
+403 
-417 GTGETYTLVQEDI
+417 
-430 GKEITCRVSSSTE
+430 
-443 TGTIQATVG
+443 
-452 PVQKADGPA
+452 
-461 APVLEL
+461 
-467 DFRSINIIKVKPLGN
+467 
-482 AYEYR
+482 
-487 IDNGEWQDLHYFE
+487 
-500 NLQPGREYTITARAK
+500 QPGTEYTIIARVR
-515 ETATHKPGAVSEPLT
+515 ETATHKPSANSAPLT
-530 VATLFDMIPDDL
+530 VTTMHLAISDEL
-542 KAKLTAVVS
+542 KDKLRAVAS
-551 AYKAEYD
+551 AYEGEYN
-558 GNEHEAVIVDTT
+558 GKEHEAVIVDDTEMP
-570 KLPTGWTIAGH
+570 KGWRIAGY
-581 TAGTGDDFVS
+581 TTDEGNSFSNNIPEIKDAGTLRVGVKFV
-591 QIPKIRN
+591 
-598 VSGSNLTVKTKFTH
+598 H
-612 PDYGQSLIVYSYPE
+612 PDYLMNITHYYTAE
-626 VTPKP
+626 ITPKP
-631 LTAGMIADIPPQLY
+631 VTAGMIADIPSQHY
-645 TGKSIHPTPEIKH
+645 TGHPIYPTPVIKD
-658 GDMVLMEGT
+658 GNTPLVKDK
-667 DFTYSYETNTS
+667 DFTYSYDTNTS

-689 KGNYKDTAFKT
+689 KGNYKGMASKSFN
-700 FTIVNEITEITED
+700 IVNEITEITED
-713 DLKDLKIPTLVTVK
+713 DLKDLEIPTLVTVK

-945 PTPEMP
+945 
-951 MYPMAD
+951 
-957 NISGL
+957 
-962 GDQIVAVLCN
+962 
-972 NVPTGQQSG
+972 
-981 KYYGLIGGGFTSTAP
+981 
-996 TLNADK
+996 
-1002 VYESTITLIPSV
+1002 
-1014 YCNQFS
+1014 
-1020 GDTGI
+1020 
-1025 MHKVLSAQTTD
+1025 
-1036 GLKFVVKYDSST
+1036 
-1048 KMWKPAEEV
+1048 
-1057 KQMAIWVTCD
+1057 
-1067 KHETPTPE
+1067 
-1075 MPMYPM
+1075 
-1081 ADNISG
+1081 
-1087 LGDQI
+1087 
-1092 VAVLCNNVPTGQQ
+1092 
-1105 SGKYY
+1105 
-1110 GLIGGGF
+1110 
-1117 TSTAP
+1117 
-1122 TLNADKVYESTITL
+1122 
-1136 IPSVYCNQFSGDTG
+1136 
-1150 IMHKVLSAQTTDGL
+1150 
-1164 KFVVK
+1164 
-1169 YDSSTKMWKP
+1169 
-1179 AEEVKQMAIW
+1179 
-1189 VTCDKH
+1189 
-1195 ETDTPVPT
+1195 DTPVPT
-1203 EFTITFNGNGGTP
+1203 EFTITFNGNDGTP

-1252 TKITTATVFYENTAV
+1252 TKITTATVFYENTTV

-1287 YHTIRAIFGLN
+1287 YHTIRAISGLN

-1359 KANGNPQTGVFVDVA
+1359 KANGNPQTGVFVDVP
-1374 EGSYYEEAVDWAVK
+1374 EGSYYEEAVDWAVEK
-1388 NGITTG
+1388 GITTG

-1428 MPFEDVLDGSYY
+1428 MVFEDVLDGSYY

-1476 WRAANSPSVKTD
+1476 WRAANSPSVKTA

>member
-17 TLLPTAAL
+17 TLLPTAAF

-30 AIDETNFPDEKFREY
+30 DIDETNFPDANFRQY
-45 VKTEF
+45 VKDEF
-50 DEDNNNSLSADEI
+50 DKDGNEVLSADEI
-63 AKAKDIHLAGRGISS
+63 AAADTIFVTGKPITSIEGIAYFTA
-78 LAGVEHFTNLEE
+78 LTNLM
-90 LDVQHNEELTTLNLS
+90 
-105 KNTELKTLKCS
+105 CS
-116 NTKLTSLDTSHNKKL
+116 NTKLTTLDTSYNTEL
-131 VYLQCDYIPT
+131 VFLECNEVST
-141 LTTLNVSENK
+141 LTSLNVSQNTK
-151 DLKTLHCKHNALTAL
+151 LKVLRCNDNALADL
-166 DLTNNSALEKLEC
+166 NLTNNTALEKLEC
-179 GDNEL
+179 GGNEF

-189 SKNTEL
+189 SKNTNL
-195 KYFGCFN
+195 KYFGFFN
-202 SKLSSLDLTNNT
+202 GKLSSLDLTNNT

-223 NNVSNIDVSENTKL
+223 NNFSTIDISKNTKL

-274 DDSGSTME
+274 DSGSIME

-296 ATKTFD
+296 ATRTFD
-302 LFQLTGFKVDK
+302 LSLLTGFNVDK
-313 ASDWTNGRVDG
+313 ASGWTNGEVNG
-324 NILTVAENAST
+324 NILTVDENATT
-335 VTYIYDCGERQATY
+335 VTYTYDCGERQATY
-349 GNPETTGKLMMT
+349 GEPATTGRLMMS
-361 CTLQINWEDAPDA
+361 CTLQIKWEDAPNK

-384 PKFDETLTANVTD
+384 PKFGETLTANVTD

-403 LTYQWYRAGKTDPI
+403 LTYQWYREGKTDPI
-417 GTGETYTLVQEDI
+417 GTGETYTLVQADI
-430 GKEITCRVSSSTE
+430 DKEITCRVSSSTE
-443 TGTIQATVG
+443 TGTIETTVG
-452 PVQKADGPA
+452 PVEKADGPA

-467 DFRSINIIKVKPLGN
+467 DFRSIDMIKVKPLGN

-487 IDNGEWQDLHYFE
+487 IDNGAWQDLHYFE
-500 NLQPGREYTITARAK
+500 NLQPGKEYTITARAK

-542 KAKLTAVVS
+542 KDKLTAVVS

-558 GNEHEAVIVDTT
+558 GNEHEAVIVDMS
-570 KLPTGWTIAGH
+570 KMPEGWSIAGH
-581 TAGTGDDFVS
+581 TAGTGDDFVP

-631 LTAGMIADIPPQLY
+631 LTAGMIADIHPQLY
-645 TGKSIHPTPEIKH
+645 TGQPIHPTPEIKD
-658 GDMVLMEGT
+658 GDMVLVKDR
-667 DFTYSYETNTS
+667 DFTYSYDTNTS

-689 KGNYKDTAFKT
+689 MGNYKSTAFKS
-700 FTIVNEITEITED
+700 FTIVSTITED
-713 DLKDLKIPTLVTVK
+713 DLAGIDIPANLVTVK
-727 CTTTNSSKEYGRIPG
+727 CQTTGDSKAYGRIPG
-742 GFDLSK
+742 GFDLSNAT
-748 KPYME
+748 PYMD
-753 NGVWKAIVQ
+753 NGVLKAIVKI
-762 LNLPAYKAKYDADTK
+762 NLSAYKDKYDADTK
-777 KTHEIADL
+777 KTHENAGL
-785 GGNLVTTFTLKY
+785 EGNPNITFTLKY

-809 NVIIL
+809 NVVIL

-820 HPQTPPYPTEE
+820 HPQTPPHPTEE
-831 NVSGLGDQ
+831 NVGGLEQVQVRVQCSTDTAQFKNYGILPGSVSIMPD
-839 IVAVLCN
+839 AN
-846 NVPTGQQS
+846 NPSQ
-854 GKYYGLIG
+854 
-862 GGFTSTAPTLNADKV
+862 ATL
-877 YESTITLI
+877 TLI
-885 PSVYCNQF
+885 PSVYSTQY
-893 SGDTGIMHKVLSA
+893 STDTGINHIVDSS
-906 QTTDGLKFVVKY
+906 QTTDNLKIQMRYNSAVGKW
-918 DSSTKMWKPAEEV
+918 MPAGELTPLEV
-931 KQMAIWVTCDKHET
+931 LVQ
-945 PTPEMP
+945 
-951 MYPMAD
+951 
-957 NISGL
+957 
-962 GDQIVAVLCN
+962 CN
-972 NVPTGQQSG
+972 NHQGQR
-981 KYYGLIGGGFTSTAP
+981 Y
-996 TLNADK
+996 
-1002 VYESTITLIPSV
+1002 
-1014 YCNQFS
+1014 
-1020 GDTGI
+1020 
-1025 MHKVLSAQTTD
+1025 
-1036 GLKFVVKYDSST
+1036 
-1048 KMWKPAEEV
+1048 
-1057 KQMAIWVTCD
+1057 
-1067 KHETPTPE
+1067 
-1075 MPMYPM
+1075 
-1081 ADNISG
+1081 
-1087 LGDQI
+1087 
-1092 VAVLCNNVPTGQQ
+1092 
-1105 SGKYY
+1105 
-1110 GLIGGGF
+1110 
-1117 TSTAP
+1117 
-1122 TLNADKVYESTITL
+1122 
-1136 IPSVYCNQFSGDTG
+1136 
-1150 IMHKVLSAQTTDGL
+1150 
-1164 KFVVK
+1164 
-1169 YDSSTKMWKP
+1169 
-1179 AEEVKQMAIW
+1179 
-1189 VTCDKH
+1189 
-1195 ETDTPVPT
+1195 
-1203 EFTITFNGNGGTP
+1203 TITFNGNGGTP
-1216 SVGSMRTTNQKLTSL
+1216 SATSMTTIDQKLPEL
-1231 PTATRSGR
+1231 PTATHSGR

-1252 TKITTATVFYENTAV
+1252 TKITTATVFYENTTV

-1287 YHTIRAIFGLN
+1287 YHTIRAISGLN

-1345 KNVTKDHT
+1345 KNVTTDHT

-1359 KANGNPQTGVFVDVA
+1359 KANGNPQTGVFVDVP
-1374 EGSYYEEAVDWAVK
+1374 EGSYYEEAVDWAVEK
-1388 NGITTG
+1388 GITTG

-1428 MPFEDVLDGSYY
+1428 MVFEDVLDGSYY

-1476 WRAANSPSVKTD
+1476 WRAANSPSAKTA